1 MAVNILELLND
12 IEKENNADIIFACI
26 AGSRATGLGSYYSDY
41 DVRFIYKHRDIKDYI
56 SLHPK
61 TNDVI
66 SYINETEVPEIEAQG
81 WELKKALYLL
91 NKSNISIFGWFYSP
105 AIIRETEISKEIKEI
120 LPKYFSIKNALWQYL
135 GKIKHHIKQQQDE
148 ECVSAKDYLKIIY
161 PLLQARYVIIH
172 ETIPPVKFDEL
183 VEETTSYKD
192 TLYDLVQLKKENKMI
207 IIEDYKDLND
217 YIIDMVPNIEKY
229 ITSTQTDVIPFYLG
243 KKYGYL
249 NNLFYK
255 AIGLD

>member
-12 IEKENNADIIFACI
+12 IEKENNIDIIFACI
-26 AGSRATGLGSYYSDY
+26 AGSRATGLDPDYSDY

-56 SLHPK
+56 SLYPK
-61 TNDVI
+61 TNDAI
-66 SYINETEVPEIEAQG
+66 SYINKTEVPEIEAQG

-91 NKSNISIFGWFYSP
+91 NKSNISIFEWFYSP
-105 AIIRETEISKEIKEI
+105 AIIRETEISKEVKEI

-135 GKIKHHIKQQQDE
+135 GKIKHHIKQQQDR

-161 PLLQARYVIIH
+161 PLLQARYVIIYK
-172 ETIPPVKFDEL
+172 TIPPVKFDEL
-183 VEETTSYKD
+183 AEWTTPYKD
-192 TLYDLVQLKKENKMI
+192 VLYNLIQLKKKNKMI

-217 YIIDMVPNIEKY
+217 YIIDRMSNIEKY
-229 ITSTQTDVIPFYLG
+229 ITSIQTDVIPFYLG
-243 KKYGYL
+243 KKYDYL

-255 AIGLD
+255 AIGLN